1 MSRAP
6 FQKSVR
12 MFHKFSEETLRRR
25 GGNQAGRD
33 GVVALANIEAAL
45 RAEKPFDPALLEP
58 LSAFTNLLQSAQLP
72 PEFGNFSLG
81 DALLAIE
88 EAQAEL
94 RQHDDQ
100 RWEFQPELGSEEAPR
115 VLPFAPRPSAP
126 SNAEHEG
133 KLRRFVLEAAARCEP
148 RSVLVV
154 GALAAPELPL
164 GELAARAERLT
175 LNDVD
180 LDGLEQLVRRAI
192 PEEHRGRVRVERYDA
207 TGSYLAFATSVETA
221 VRSASTEA
229 EAQDNLSALL
239 QSYDVGAGSAGL
251 SAAEEKPD
259 LAISA
264 MLLSALGNGYAPAM
278 ARALAGRGFDAAATE
293 RSPIA
298 ASLTFFRCLVEQH
311 HIQALLR
318 RAKAAVLI
326 SAVSEV
332 VLRGGPHSNGKDVAE
347 GDPRD
352 LLAVE
357 RLSERLPQIAEA
369 RAEESWEFRAP
380 FPTPSQNRS
389 LLTLVE
395 AVLL

>member
-1 MSRAP
+1 
-6 FQKSVR
+6 

-58 LSAFTNLLQSAQLP
+58 LAAFTNLLQSAQLP

-94 RQHDDQ
+94 RQNDEQ
-100 RWEFQPELGSEEAPR
+100 LWEFEPELKSEEVPR
-115 VLPFAPRPSAP
+115 LLAFAPRPSMP
-126 SNAEHEG
+126 SSAEHAG
-133 KLRRFVLEAAARCEP
+133 KLRRFVLEAVAVCEP

-164 GELAARAERLT
+164 GEIAAKAERMT

-180 LDGLEQLVRRAI
+180 SEGLEELVRRTVS
-192 PEEHRGRVRVERYDA
+192 EEHRERVRIERYDP
-207 TGSYLAFATSVETA
+207 TGSYRAFATGVETA
-221 VRSASTEA
+221 VQSASTEA

-278 ARALAGRGFDAAATE
+278 ARALAARGFDAGATE
-293 RSPIA
+293 RPPLA
-298 ASLTFFRCLVEQH
+298 TSLTFFRCLVEQH

-318 RAKAAVLI
+318 RAKAAALI
-326 SAVSEV
+326 SAVSQV
-332 VLRGGPHSNGKDVAE
+332 VLRGGPQSGGKPVAE
-347 GDPRD
+347 GEPRD

-369 RAEESWEFRAP
+369 RAEQSWEFRSP
-380 FPTPSQNRS
+380 SPTANENRS

-395 AVLL
+395 ALLV